1 MSSKLLIYFTWHYK
15 QQGKCLFYFWPFIF
29 TLLFQEKLC
38 CIYSMLLQLL
48 LQATLD
54 IFAFLAH
61 LNNESKLMAHYMQLM
76 WFLFLYI
83 KPKIIFDTDC
93 NSRMSWACWRQKAPD
108 SVSKKPW
115 RCWHAGCRR
124 NKLRK
129 TLWKSTCDGMPTDA
143 GKANPTWH
151 LQGSSTHYHCKHT
164 GKDSR
169 PEPVSRQGQQKALH
183 CTSPQAWPAF
193 QSTASSP
200 LCHSGPLAGTK
211 EEEGNN
217 PPTTCSLWSI
227 WCQYFEREP

>member
-1 MSSKLLIYFTWHYK
+1 MLVLLLTLYFYPPFSGEALLYIQHATTVAITSNSGHICISSSSKQWIK
-15 QQGKCLFYFWPFIF
+15 ING
-29 TLLFQEKLC
+29 TLYA
-38 CIYSMLLQLL
+38 IDVVS
-48 LQATLD
+48 
-54 IFAFLAH
+54 
-61 LNNESKLMAHYMQLM
+61 
-76 WFLFLYI
+76 FLYI

-143 GKANPTWH
+143 GKTNPTWH